1 MSQLFTGAGTALITP
16 FTQNDQVD
24 YKALETIIDNQVKG
38 GMDYLVALGTTAE
51 TATLTSDEKA
61 QVVELVKEKSA
72 GLPVVVGM
80 GGNDTRTVLKHINKF
95 NFEGVDGILVVTPY
109 YNKPSQ
115 EGMFHHYV
123 EVAKA
128 SPVPII
134 LYNVPSRTGVNLEA
148 TTVAR
153 LAEAS
158 DKIVAIKEASGEHS
172 QMTKIAKYTPDNFT
186 LISGDD
192 MLAMTIAAIGG
203 KGVISVIA
211 NAMPAELSKLMHLA
225 LDGNFEEARK
235 IQYKLIE
242 MFQLLF
248 KDGNPG
254 GIKAL
259 MNIQGTIENILRLPL
274 YKISDATYNELKE
287 CYQKI
292 MGS

>member
-1 MSQLFTGAGTALITP
+1 MSQLFTGAGVALITP
-16 FTQNDQVD
+16 FTESNQVD

-51 TATLTSDEKA
+51 TATLTSEEKS
-61 QVVELVKEKSA
+61 QVVELIKEKSA

-80 GGNDTRTVLKHINKF
+80 GGNDTRSMCKQIDKF

-115 EGMFHHYV
+115 EGMYHHYL
-123 EVAKA
+123 EIAKA

-148 TTVAR
+148 ATVGR

-172 QMTKIAKYTPDNFT
+172 QMTKIIKYTPDNFT

-192 MLAMTIAAIGG
+192 LLALTISSIGG

-211 NAMPAELSKLMHLA
+211 NALPDKLSQLMHFA
-225 LDGNFEEARK
+225 LEGNLQSARE
-235 IQYKLIE
+235 IHLELIE

-248 KDGNPG
+248 KEGNPG

-274 YKISDATYNELKE
+274 YKISDSLYNEIRTTYAKLK
-287 CYQKI
+287 
-292 MGS
+292 